1 MAAYDHEEQEQL
13 EEIKTWWRVYGNR
26 VINVVAAVAIAVA
39 GWQGWNWYQNNRAA
53 QASAIFSVLQNA
65 VQANDVQRIKATSGE
80 LLDKFSRTSY
90 ASLGAL
96 TAAKA
101 LVEAGEASS
110 AKLQLSWLVE
120 HGKDEMRDMG
130 RLRLATLL
138 LDEKQYDEA
147 LKVLEGKVASGFEAR
162 FADTRGDLLV
172 AQGKKT
178 EAAAAYQ
185 AALKNLDKTQGS
197 EQRFGQSSAVYRE
210 ILRQK
215 LDSLGVEGVA

>member
-1 MAAYDHEEQEQL
+1 MAAYDLEEQEQL
-13 EEIKTWWRVYGNR
+13 EEIKAWWKAYGNR
-26 VINVVAAVAIAVA
+26 VINVVAAVAIAAA
-39 GWQGWNWYQNNRAA
+39 GWQGWNWYQNNRSA
-53 QASAIFSVLQNA
+53 QASAIFGVLQNA
-65 VQANDVQRIKATSGE
+65 VQTNDIPKIKVISGE

-101 LVEAGEASS
+101 LVEAGDASS
-110 AKLQLSWLVE
+110 AKLQLTWLAE

-138 LDEKQYDEA
+138 FDEKQYDEA
-147 LKVLEGKVASGFEAR
+147 LKVLDGNIISGFEAR
-162 FADTRGDLLV
+162 FADTRGDILAAL
-172 AQGKKT
+172 GKKN
-178 EAAAAYQ
+178 EAAAAYR
-185 AALKNLDKTQGS
+185 AALKNLDEAEGS
-197 EQRFGQSSAVYRE
+197 EQRSGQSRAVYRE